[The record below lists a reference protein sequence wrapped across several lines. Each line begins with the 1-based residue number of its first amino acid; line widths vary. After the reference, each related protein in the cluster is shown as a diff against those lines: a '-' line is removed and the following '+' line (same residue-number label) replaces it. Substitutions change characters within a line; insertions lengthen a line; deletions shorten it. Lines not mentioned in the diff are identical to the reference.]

1 MSQLIL
7 KFNLPEEEAE
17 ANFALK
23 GGEYFLVLHDLYQK
37 LRDITKYG
45 NNPLTA
51 KQQASKRFYLPSR
64 YGSIFL
70 SKTLVSCCDSPK
82 TPKR

>member
-7 KFNLPEEEAE
+7 KFNMPEDETE

-45 NNPLTA
+45 NNPFNGKTA
-51 KQQASKRFYLPSR
+51 SEQEILLAEQIREYLSEQNIGELLR
-64 YGSIFL
+64 
-70 SKTLVSCCDSPK
+70 
-82 TPKR
+82 

>member
-7 KFNLPEEEAE
+7 KFNLPEEETE

-45 NNPLTA
+45 NNPF
-51 KQQASKRFYLPSR
+51 QRQNSKRAR
-64 YGSIFL
+64 GS
-70 SKTLVSCCDSPK
+70 TCRADTGVSF
-82 TPKR
+82 

>member
-23 GGEYFLVLHDLYQK
+23 GGEYFLVLHKFYQK

-45 NNPLTA
+45 NNPFNG
-51 KQQASKRFYLPSR
+51 KMASEQEILLAEQIREYLSEQNIGELLR
-64 YGSIFL
+64 
-70 SKTLVSCCDSPK
+70 
-82 TPKR
+82 

>member
-7 KFNLPEEEAE
+7 KFNLPEEETE

-23 GGEYFLVLHDLYQK
+23 GGEYFLVLHDLYKK

-45 NNPLTA
+45 NNPFNGQTA
-51 KQQASKRFYLPSR
+51 SEQEIILAEQIREYLSEQNIDELLR
-64 YGSIFL
+64 
-70 SKTLVSCCDSPK
+70 
-82 TPKR
+82 

>member
-7 KFNLPEEEAE
+7 KFNMPEEEAE

-45 NNPLTA
+45 NNPFNGKTA
-51 KQQASKRFYLPSR
+51 SEQEILLAEQIREYLSEQNIGELLR
-64 YGSIFL
+64 
-70 SKTLVSCCDSPK
+70 
-82 TPKR
+82 

>member
-7 KFNLPEEEAE
+7 KFNMPEDETE

-45 NNPLTA
+45 NNPFNGKTA
-51 KQQASKRFYLPSR
+51 SEQEILLAEQIREYLSEQNIDELLR
-64 YGSIFL
+64 
-70 SKTLVSCCDSPK
+70 
-82 TPKR
+82 

>member
-1 MSQLIL
+1 MSKLFL

-23 GGEYFLVLHDLYQK
+23 GGEYFLILHDLYQK

-45 NNPLTA
+45 NNPFIGRTA
-51 KQQASKRFYLPSR
+51 SEQEMILAEQIREYLNEKD
-64 YGSIFL
+64 FKDL
-70 SKTLVSCCDSPK
+70 
-82 TPKR
+82 

>member
-23 GGEYFLVLHDLYQK
+23 GGEYFLVLHKFYQK

-45 NNPLTA
+45 NNPFNG
-51 KQQASKRFYLPSR
+51 KMASGQEMILAEQIREYLNEKDFK
-64 YGSIFL
+64 GL
-70 SKTLVSCCDSPK
+70 
-82 TPKR
+82 

>member
-7 KFNLPEEEAE
+7 KFNMPEDETE

-45 NNPLTA
+45 NNPFIGRTA
-51 KQQASKRFYLPSR
+51 SEQEMLLAEQIREYLNEKD
-64 YGSIFL
+64 FKDL
-70 SKTLVSCCDSPK
+70 
-82 TPKR
+82 

>member
-7 KFNLPEEEAE
+7 KFNLPEEETE

-23 GGEYFLVLHDLYQK
+23 GGEYFLVLHKFYQK

-45 NNPLTA
+45 NNPFNGKTA
-51 KQQASKRFYLPSR
+51 SEQEVLLAEQIREYLSEQNIGELLR
-64 YGSIFL
+64 
-70 SKTLVSCCDSPK
+70 
-82 TPKR
+82 

>member
-7 KFNLPEEEAE
+7 KFNLPEEETE

-23 GGEYFLVLHDLYQK
+23 GGEYFLVLHEFYQK

-45 NNPLTA
+45 NNPFNGKTA
-51 KQQASKRFYLPSR
+51 TEQEVQLAEQIREYLSEQK
-64 YGSIFL
+64 IDEL
-70 SKTLVSCCDSPK
+70 W
-82 TPKR
+82 

>member
-1 MSQLIL
+1 M
-7 KFNLPEEEAE
+7 PEDETE

-45 NNPLTA
+45 NNPFNGKTA
-51 KQQASKRFYLPSR
+51 SEQEILLAEQIREYLSEQNIGELLR
-64 YGSIFL
+64 
-70 SKTLVSCCDSPK
+70 
-82 TPKR
+82 

>member
-7 KFNLPEEEAE
+7 KFNLPEEETE

-23 GGEYFLVLHDLYQK
+23 GGEYFLVLHKFYQK

-45 NNPLTA
+45 QNPFNGKTA
-51 KQQASKRFYLPSR
+51 SEQEILLAEQIREYLSEQNIGELLR
-64 YGSIFL
+64 
-70 SKTLVSCCDSPK
+70 
-82 TPKR
+82 

>member
-1 MSQLIL
+1 MSKLFL

-23 GGEYFLVLHDLYQK
+23 GGEYFLILHDLYQK

-45 NNPLTA
+45 NNPFNGRTA
-51 KQQASKRFYLPSR
+51 SEQEMILAEQIREYLNEKD
-64 YGSIFL
+64 FKDL
-70 SKTLVSCCDSPK
+70 
-82 TPKR
+82 

>member
-7 KFNLPEEEAE
+7 KFNLPEEETE

-23 GGEYFLVLHDLYQK
+23 GGEYFLVLHEFYQK

-45 NNPLTA
+45 NNPFNGKTA
-51 KQQASKRFYLPSR
+51 SEQEILLAEQIREYLSEQNIDELLR
-64 YGSIFL
+64 
-70 SKTLVSCCDSPK
+70 
-82 TPKR
+82 

>member
-7 KFNLPEEEAE
+7 KFNLPEEETE

-23 GGEYFLVLHDLYQK
+23 GGEYFLVLHEFYKK

-45 NNPLTA
+45 QNPFNGKTA
-51 KQQASKRFYLPSR
+51 TEQEVQLAEQIREYLSEQK
-64 YGSIFL
+64 IDEL
-70 SKTLVSCCDSPK
+70 W
-82 TPKR
+82 

>member
-23 GGEYFLVLHDLYQK
+23 GGEYFLILHDLYQK

-45 NNPLTA
+45 NNPFNGRTA
-51 KQQASKRFYLPSR
+51 SEQEMILAEQIREYLNEKD
-64 YGSIFL
+64 FKDL
-70 SKTLVSCCDSPK
+70 
-82 TPKR
+82 

>member
-7 KFNLPEEEAE
+7 KFNLPEDETE

-23 GGEYFLVLHDLYQK
+23 GGEYFLVLHDLCQK

-45 NNPLTA
+45 NNPFIGRTA
-51 KQQASKRFYLPSR
+51 SEQEILLAEQIREYLNEKD
-64 YGSIFL
+64 FKDL
-70 SKTLVSCCDSPK
+70 
-82 TPKR
+82 

>member
-7 KFNLPEEEAE
+7 KFNLPEEETE

-45 NNPLTA
+45 NNPFNGKTA
-51 KQQASKRFYLPSR
+51 SEQEILLAEQIREYLSEQNIGELLR
-64 YGSIFL
+64 
-70 SKTLVSCCDSPK
+70 
-82 TPKR
+82 

>member
-1 MSQLIL
+1 MSKLFL

-23 GGEYFLVLHDLYQK
+23 GGEYFLILHDLYQK

-45 NNPLTA
+45 NNPFIGRTA
-51 KQQASKRFYLPSR
+51 SEQEMLLAEQIREYLNEKD
-64 YGSIFL
+64 FKDL
-70 SKTLVSCCDSPK
+70 
-82 TPKR
+82 

>member
-7 KFNLPEEEAE
+7 KFNLPEEETE

-23 GGEYFLVLHDLYQK
+23 GGEYFLILHDLCQK

-45 NNPLTA
+45 NNPFNGKTA
-51 KQQASKRFYLPSR
+51 SEQEILLAEQIREYLSEQNIDELLR
-64 YGSIFL
+64 
-70 SKTLVSCCDSPK
+70 
-82 TPKR
+82 

>member
-45 NNPLTA
+45 NNPFNGKTA
-51 KQQASKRFYLPSR
+51 SEQEILLAEQIREYLSEQNIGELLR
-64 YGSIFL
+64 
-70 SKTLVSCCDSPK
+70 
-82 TPKR
+82 

>member
-7 KFNLPEEEAE
+7 KFNLPEEETE

-23 GGEYFLVLHDLYQK
+23 GGEYFLILYDLCQK

-45 NNPLTA
+45 NNPFNGRTA
-51 KQQASKRFYLPSR
+51 SEQEMILAEQIREYLNEKDFK
-64 YGSIFL
+64 GL
-70 SKTLVSCCDSPK
+70 
-82 TPKR
+82 

>member
-7 KFNLPEEEAE
+7 KFNLPEEETE

-23 GGEYFLVLHDLYQK
+23 GGEYFLILHDLYQK

-45 NNPLTA
+45 NNPFNGKTA
-51 KQQASKRFYLPSR
+51 SEQEILLAEQIREYLSEQNIGELLR
-64 YGSIFL
+64 
-70 SKTLVSCCDSPK
+70 
-82 TPKR
+82 

>member
-7 KFNLPEEEAE
+7 KFNLPEEETE

-23 GGEYFLVLHDLYQK
+23 GGEYFLILHDLYEK

-45 NNPLTA
+45 NNPFNG
-51 KQQASKRFYLPSR
+51 QAANIKEVHLAEQIREYLCEKD
-64 YGSIFL
+64 FKDL
-70 SKTLVSCCDSPK
+70 
-82 TPKR
+82 